1 MIELGYSFL
10 KKDLN
15 KIQKFRNPTLDIDK
29 NRIKKNSGYKIFLNK
44 NQYNN
49 LIQNGNI
56 KYRLTDA
63 KKRMNI
69 QSGDGIASLIQMAL
83 PFVKSVA
90 PKIAST
96 IGLAG
101 LSSGI
106 SHGINKAL
114 KKDHIIKISD
124 KQLDDINKNL
134 EKINKMK
141 VFDKKIT
148 LNQKGSGIFSFLLPM
163 LASTIIPALI
173 PKKKDLVFQTKII
186 FFERIRNKY
195 PELFDKKNYPL
206 SNIFI
211 NDLLKDN
218 KNFEGCYSKD
228 QIILLKNNKSLI
240 YNTNN
245 SDKNSG
251 HWCSIKRINNTI
263 YVFDSFGIGYIPKN
277 IINTYKKFNIITNIY
292 RIQHINSNLCGLF
305 CILFCLYKVNTKNKF
320 IEFLNMFNVNNY
332 IKNELV

>member
-15 KIQKFRNPTLDIDK
+15 KIQKFKNPTLDIDK
-29 NRIKKNSGYKIFLNK
+29 NRIKKSSKYKIFLNK

-49 LIQNGNI
+49 LIENGNI

-63 KKRMNI
+63 KKRTNL
-69 QSGDGIASLIQMAL
+69 QKGDGIAQLIQMAL

-101 LSSGI
+101 LSTGI

-173 PKKKDLVFQTKII
+173 PKKKGSGISDNF
-186 FFERIRNKY
+186 FFEQIKNKY
-195 PELFDKKNYPL
+195 PELFKKINYPL

-211 NDLLKDN
+211 NNLLK
-218 KNFEGCYSKD
+218 KEESY
-228 QIILLKNNKSLI
+228 L
-240 YNTNN
+240 NTF
-245 SDKNSG
+245 S
-251 HWCSIKRINNTI
+251 
-263 YVFDSFGIGYIPKN
+263 
-277 IINTYKKFNIITNIY
+277 
-292 RIQHINSNLCGLF
+292 
-305 CILFCLYKVNTKNKF
+305 
-320 IEFLNMFNVNNY
+320 
-332 IKNELV
+332 KNEIP

>member
-15 KIQKFRNPTLDIDK
+15 KIQRFKNPTLDINK
-29 NRIKKNSGYKIFLNK
+29 NRIKKNSYYKIFLNK

-49 LIQNGNI
+49 LIENGNI
-56 KYRLTDA
+56 KYQLTDA

-69 QSGDGIASLIQMAL
+69 QSGDGIAQLIQMAL

-101 LSSGI
+101 LSTGI
-106 SHGINKAL
+106 SHGIIKAL

-148 LNQKGSGIFSFLLPM
+148 LNQRGSGIFSFLLPM

-173 PKKKDLVFQTKII
+173 PKKGKGVS
-186 FFERIRNKY
+186 RN
-195 PELFDKKNYPL
+195 
-206 SNIFI
+206 
-211 NDLLKDN
+211 
-218 KNFEGCYSKD
+218 NF
-228 QIILLKNNKSLI
+228 
-240 YNTNN
+240 
-245 SDKNSG
+245 
-251 HWCSIKRINNTI
+251 
-263 YVFDSFGIGYIPKN
+263 
-277 IINTYKKFNIITNIY
+277 
-292 RIQHINSNLCGLF
+292 
-305 CILFCLYKVNTKNKF
+305 
-320 IEFLNMFNVNNY
+320 FLN
-332 IKNELV
+332 E